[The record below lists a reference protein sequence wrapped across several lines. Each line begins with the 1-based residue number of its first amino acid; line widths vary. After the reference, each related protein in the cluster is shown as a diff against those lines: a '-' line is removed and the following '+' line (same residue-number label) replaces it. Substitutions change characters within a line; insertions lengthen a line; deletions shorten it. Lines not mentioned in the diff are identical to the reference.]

1 MKYCIRR
8 KRVWKGKRSVSLN
21 VCLQYFCCTFTP
33 ALRFLLIF
41 ISSVFR
47 PILISSGFVSCA
59 FGAVMR
65 MKFITNRIHVCR
77 RETVWEVSVSTDTG
91 GAGSEVMA

>member
-1 MKYCIRR
+1 
-8 KRVWKGKRSVSLN
+8 
-21 VCLQYFCCTFTP
+21 
-33 ALRFLLIF
+33 
-41 ISSVFR
+41 
-47 PILISSGFVSCA
+47 LISSGFVSCA